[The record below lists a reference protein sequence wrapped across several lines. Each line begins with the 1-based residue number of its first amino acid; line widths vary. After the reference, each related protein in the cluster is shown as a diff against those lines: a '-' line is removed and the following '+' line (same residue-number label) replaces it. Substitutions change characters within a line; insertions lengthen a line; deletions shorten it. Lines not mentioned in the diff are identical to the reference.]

1 MQKRSDAVSHPADH
15 NQFNGAILFQTLDIL
30 IHVVQLILGKL
41 PKHRTCGVFLLSGV
55 AWKDF
60 KG

>member
-1 MQKRSDAVSHPADH
+1 MLLSHPADH